1 MAMSPHEIR
10 SSPLDISPFDYMTDC
25 TTYLPVQVANPGLIR
40 NTAAAVGLFLV
51 TTSAV
56 PSTFPA
62 GSLPFTSPGIMVA
75 RRAESA
81 EAQPLT
87 SIAQTRE
94 VVDKLGLSKAELA
107 RLLGV
112 SRPTLYAW
120 LSGEGTPTGDNAEI
134 LGHLAEVVATL
145 GDWSGPLFWE
155 YVKQPLPG
163 ESGSILA
170 LLAARAWRDPKLPS
184 LIERAKRLTMERD
197 AQLARMTNTGD
208 KSSSREREKTL
219 TQNLQ
224 DLGLDG

>member
-1 MAMSPHEIR
+1 MSPNEIR
-10 SSPLDISPFDYMTDC
+10 SSPFDISPIDYLTDC

-40 NTAAAVGLFLV
+40 NTAAAFGLLLM

-56 PSTFPA
+56 PTTFPA
-62 GSLPFTSPGIMVA
+62 GSLPVTSPGIMVA
-75 RRAESA
+75 SIAESA
-81 EAQPLT
+81 QAQSLT
-87 SIAQTRE
+87 SIAQTRQ
-94 VVDKLGLSKAELA
+94 VVDRLGLSKAELA

-120 LSGEGTPTGDNAEI
+120 LSGEGTPAGENAEI

-145 GDWSGPLFWE
+145 GDWPGPLFWE

-170 LLAARAWRDPKLPS
+170 LLVDRAWAEPNLRR
-184 LIERAKRLTMERD
+184 LIDRAKRMTMERD
-197 AQLARMTNTGD
+197 AQLARMMNAGE